1 MKKLTIEEKMQL
13 PVTDLQHTLRFLREH
28 ERFKAMMEKVRRERN
43 RQANLYYQKRKQ
55 LNKISYEENIIQ

>member
-28 ERFKAMMEKVRRERN
+28 EWYKKMMAKDRADRN
-43 RQANLYYQKRKQ
+43 RRANQYYYKRKQ
-55 LNKISYEENIIQ
+55 LNKISDEENIIQ